1 VAEAAEAGLEGEE
14 AMSENTITLKV
25 DGVDVTLDIGA
36 DTAIDVENVSGVM
49 ERIAAL
55 IAWYGRV
62 LAAAVRSRDI
72 ADDDYRHWRAVFARD
87 HVANNPKDAEHKV
100 KSAIESDRKFIAYK
114 RAIRDRGEI
123 ALRLQKAV
131 DALEIK
137 AEILRSIGANLREEF
152 RATGLNTPTKET
164 VDERRERR
172 AQAAREARKDTERRR
187 ATRDE
192 DDDNEGS
199 ED

>member
-1 VAEAAEAGLEGEE
+1 
-14 AMSENTITLKV
+14 MSENTITLTV
-25 DGVDVTLDIGA
+25 DGQNVELDIGQ
-36 DTAIDVENVSGVM
+36 DTAINVEDLSGEM

-62 LAAAVRSRDI
+62 LAAAIRSRDI

-87 HVANNPKDAEHKV
+87 HVASNPKDAEHKV
-100 KSAIESDRKFIAYK
+100 KSAIESDRKFITYK
-114 RAIRDRGEI
+114 RIIRDRGET

-152 RATGLNTPTKET
+152 RATGLTTPTKET
-164 VDERRERR
+164 ADERRERR
-172 AQAAREARKDTERRR
+172 AEAAREARKDANRRR
-187 ATRDE
+187 AKLDE
-192 DDDNEGS
+192 IDNDDNGS